1 MAEMKSLLRAVYSR
15 FKTGIAADM
24 KGRITLSD
32 QIISSRPLDQVC
44 KLVFQPLNDAKTVFH
59 RTPVGIP
66 LLPYAGIKRE
76 LGWFDFTI
84 GVVSETIADD
94 CI

>member
-1 MAEMKSLLRAVYSR
+1 MIRKDNFHL
-15 FKTGIAADM
+15 TGEVLEQRNI
-24 KGRITLSD
+24 
-32 QIISSRPLDQVC
+32 
-44 KLVFQPLNDAKTVFH
+44 PLNGAKTVFH

-76 LGWFDFTI
+76 IGWFDFTI
-84 GVVSETIADD
+84 GVVPETIADD